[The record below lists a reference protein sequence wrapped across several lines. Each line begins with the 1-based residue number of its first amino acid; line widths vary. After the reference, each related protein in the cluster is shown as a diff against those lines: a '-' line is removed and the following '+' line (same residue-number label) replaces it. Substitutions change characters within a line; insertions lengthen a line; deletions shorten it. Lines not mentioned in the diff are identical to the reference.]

1 MGNGPQKFLAN
12 GGGVCTY
19 PGAASSTLL
28 LARGNYGFCFCSIAF
43 ENRDAGLILRR
54 LFARKL
60 ISALRARKTS
70 WKWLM
75 ILSVDVKRS
84 RLLADFES
92 PDPEDLISCQI
103 LRPFG
108 ITGPGSAILFL
119 YRSVEKLNVLMLA
132 TLSLELRGLN
142 RQRWRNHF
150 TFHCLL

>member
-1 MGNGPQKFLAN
+1 
-12 GGGVCTY
+12 
-19 PGAASSTLL
+19 
-28 LARGNYGFCFCSIAF
+28 
-43 ENRDAGLILRR
+43 LRR

-103 LRPFG
+103 LGRAIPRHVIAFPIHL
-108 ITGPGSAILFL
+108 ITLQIGRNVTSRGSLIQGS
-119 YRSVEKLNVLMLA
+119 SVEPELA
-132 TLSLELRGLN
+132 PSTEK
-142 RQRWRNHF
+142 
-150 TFHCLL
+150 